1 MSSATSPARLLLAT
15 RNVAKAKELAHL
27 LAPTGIQVVSL
38 AEAGI
43 TVEVEET
50 ASSFR
55 DNAIL
60 KAVGYSR
67 ACDLPTL
74 ADDSGIEV
82 TALGGAPGVHSARFG
97 GDGLND
103 KNRNDLLMRQLGAAG
118 SSDRS
123 ARYVCI
129 LALARRGELVMT
141 FGGTV
146 EGTIAE
152 EPHGDGGF
160 GYDPLFFYPPF
171 GKTFGEVSAQDKD
184 GVSHRGKAFRAFLE
198 YAHTN
203 LGPR

>member
-1 MSSATSPARLLLAT
+1 MSLANSGARLLLAT